1 MKFKLEALALVIFL
15 VALYAAYF
23 FIRHSFIIVSLAPV
37 LAVLVLAMIFAVVL
51 ATLAIR
57 FRRQS

>member
-1 MKFKLEALALVIFL
+1 MKFKLEFFAVVIFF

-37 LAVLVLAMIFAVVL
+37 LGVLVLAMIFALVV
-51 ATLAIR
+51 AFLAIR
-57 FRRQS
+57 LRRQS